1 MNPNDLP
8 TSIKE
13 LQQLVL
19 AQHLQVQAILTE
31 QEALRREAV
40 VAKQQTIE
48 LTSTV
53 AAQKKRLQQSERT
66 IRELLQA
73 LKGKKRERLDSNQLL
88 LFDLGELEQLLE
100 EAAKSDDSAP
110 AKAARRRQKHGRRI
124 IPDNL
129 PTEEVL
135 YELPEEQRL
144 CPIDGKPM
152 PAIRY
157 EVSEQLDYQ
166 PAQLK
171 RIQHKR
177 AVYACPEKHD
187 EATLITAPKP
197 PQAVEKCLAAP
208 GLLAGVVVG
217 KFGDHLPGYRME
229 DILSR
234 SGVNLNRSTLYDWM
248 AAVADATKPLYEL
261 MKSQVLQSRIIQTD
275 DTSVKLIDAT
285 AEGGSRTARFWAY
298 RGDRDHLFEVYDF
311 TESRERAGPQAFLHG
326 YTGYLQ
332 ADAYGGY
339 DGIYLDSGGR
349 IIEVACWAHCR
360 RYWHKARDE
369 DPSRAHHALAVIAS
383 LYKLESETSE
393 LSAAARQ
400 AARMQMGRPLLDD
413 LKTWLDD
420 EVFLPKSLTG
430 KAATYT
436 LNQWEALNRYLE
448 DGELSIDNNAS
459 ERAMRPV
466 AIGRKNWMFV
476 GSMPAGRRAA
486 VLMTLI
492 ASCKANLVE
501 PWAWLRD
508 VLTQMPR
515 GASLE
520 SLLPHTWLQ
529 THPEHSWTIAERRKL
544 ERQRCSDD

>member
-8 TSIKE
+8 TSIEE

-19 AQHLQVQAILTE
+19 
-31 QEALRREAV
+31 ALRREAV

-53 AAQKKRLQQSERT
+53 AAQKKQLQQSERT

-100 EAAKSDDSAP
+100 EAAKSDDSAS

-197 PQAVEKCLAAP
+197 PQALEKCLAAP

-217 KFGDHLPGYRME
+217 KFGEATERRRARARIKSAKAVVSDG
-229 DILSR
+229 LSH
-234 SGVNLNRSTLYDWM
+234 GGH
-248 AAVADATKPLYEL
+248 PLA
-261 MKSQVLQSRIIQTD
+261 KRC
-275 DTSVKLIDAT
+275 
-285 AEGGSRTARFWAY
+285 
-298 RGDRDHLFEVYDF
+298 
-311 TESRERAGPQAFLHG
+311 ESEPQ
-326 YTGYLQ
+326 
-332 ADAYGGY
+332 
-339 DGIYLDSGGR
+339 
-349 IIEVACWAHCR
+349 
-360 RYWHKARDE
+360 
-369 DPSRAHHALAVIAS
+369 HAL
-383 LYKLESETSE
+383 
-393 LSAAARQ
+393 
-400 AARMQMGRPLLDD
+400 
-413 LKTWLDD
+413 
-420 EVFLPKSLTG
+420 
-430 KAATYT
+430 
-436 LNQWEALNRYLE
+436 
-448 DGELSIDNNAS
+448 
-459 ERAMRPV
+459 
-466 AIGRKNWMFV
+466 
-476 GSMPAGRRAA
+476 
-486 VLMTLI
+486 
-492 ASCKANLVE
+492 
-501 PWAWLRD
+501 
-508 VLTQMPR
+508 
-515 GASLE
+515 
-520 SLLPHTWLQ
+520 
-529 THPEHSWTIAERRKL
+529 
-544 ERQRCSDD
+544 

>member
-8 TSIKE
+8 TSIEE

-19 AQHLQVQAILTE
+19 AQHLQVQAILKE
-31 QEALRREAV
+31 QEALRRTATDAKREAV
-40 VAKQQTIE
+40 VAKQHTIE

-261 MKSQVLQSRIIQTD
+261 MKSHVLQSRIIQTD

-448 DGELSIDNNAS
+448 DGELSIDNTAS

-466 AIGRKNWMFV
+466 AIGKRPVKRMLQVSLSFPV
-476 GSMPAGRRAA
+476 FREVSDGKAA
-486 VLMTLI
+486 FGGTMGTV
-492 ASCKANLVE
+492 
-501 PWAWLRD
+501 D
-508 VLTQMPR
+508 F
-515 GASLE
+515 
-520 SLLPHTWLQ
+520 
-529 THPEHSWTIAERRKL
+529 
-544 ERQRCSDD
+544 